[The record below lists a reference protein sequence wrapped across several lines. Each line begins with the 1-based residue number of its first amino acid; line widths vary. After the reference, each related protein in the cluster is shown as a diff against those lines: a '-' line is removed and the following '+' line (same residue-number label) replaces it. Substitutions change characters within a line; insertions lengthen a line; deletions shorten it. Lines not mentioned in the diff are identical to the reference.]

1 VVILAEESRLERY
14 TMGILPYL
22 ILAGFSLFT
31 HPEETQVV
39 VLNQLNDQS
48 ITSIHLL
55 LPGVNELLPIEMPL
69 SIPPDESIKVTVP
82 WGFINRLI
90 FRTDSGTVYYQG
102 FFAASSKPDT
112 IRICLARKE
121 FGGVFDRIYGTFP
134 IAVRNRTGVNIASVL
149 VQGDSLPPGDILGR
163 NPIMP
168 GESLRL
174 WVTST
179 EPCSLVFIDLDGFL
193 SDTMI
198 VAANPDTIYEL
209 TNEMFYHNGTH
220 HSTSDPGYSLTIA
233 NCISS
238 EALVSVEVLDELG
251 NSALF
256 FDLTQTPLGTWD
268 RLTTQI
274 ADPPSL
280 VICTDSEG
288 REYSL
293 DRPDSISGI
302 YDFDLLSLNFD
313 FSFPEGQ

>member
-1 VVILAEESRLERY
+1 MVILPEETLVERY
-14 TMGILPYL
+14 AMGLLPHL
-22 ILAGFSLFT
+22 ILAGFSLFS

-55 LPGVNELLPIEMPL
+55 LPGANELLPIEMPL
-69 SIPPDESIKVTVP
+69 PIPPDESIEVTFP
-82 WGFINRLI
+82 WGFIKRVI

-102 FFAASSKPDT
+102 FFAASSNPDT

-121 FGGVFDRIYGTFP
+121 FGGVFDRIYGTLP

-149 VQGDSLPPGDILGR
+149 VQGDSLPQGDILGR

-174 WVTST
+174 WVTGT

-198 VAANPDTIYEL
+198 VAADPDTIYEL
-209 TNEMFYHNGTH
+209 TNEMFYHNVTH

-238 EALVSVEVLDELG
+238 ETLVSVEVLDEG
-251 NSALF
+251 GYSILF
-256 FDLTQTPLGTWD
+256 FDLTQTPLETWD
-268 RLTTQI
+268 RLTTQTDYQP
-274 ADPPSL
+274 AL
-280 VICTDSEG
+280 VICTDSMG

-293 DRPDSISGI
+293 DQPDSLSGI
-302 YDFDLLSLNFD
+302 YAFDLLSLDFD
-313 FSFPEGQ
+313 FSFPEDQ